1 MNAIISK
8 VSVFEAYF
16 TYISTMLETLNAI
29 SAIEV
34 QPEVSSACFA
44 TSTQVLG
51 SAVYAFFAIDEL
63 AIVHVEGDGGGG
75 EGGGGG
81 GGGGGEGE
89 GEGGGGEGGGCGGE
103 ATGGQPANQF

>member
-1 MNAIISK
+1 
-8 VSVFEAYF
+8 
-16 TYISTMLETLNAI
+16 MLERLNAI
-29 SAIEV
+29 FAIEV

-63 AIVHVEGDGGGG
+63 AIVHVEGEGGGG
-75 EGGGGG
+75 EGGGG

-89 GEGGGGEGGGCGGE
+89 GEGGGGEGGGGGGE
-103 ATGGQPANQF
+103 ATRGQPASQF